1 MKFALL
7 GYGRMG
13 KAIEKIA
20 LERGHQ
26 IVCKIDKDHQEGKLE
41 EAEAAIIFSVPDA
54 AVENMNLALSHSVPV
69 VCGTTGWLEDYD
81 QVVQNTQKN
90 NTAFLYASNFSVG
103 VNLFFKLNKI
113 FAQIMQKH
121 QEYNTSLEEIH
132 HIHKLDAPSGTAI
145 TLAEDIIE
153 NSDYSQWKLDENGSE
168 TLSISSIRKGE
179 VPGTHRISYQSPIDN
194 ITIEHKAHNREGFAL
209 GAVVA
214 AEWIVGRKGIYKM
227 EDVLNL

>member
-153 NSDYSQWKLDENGSE
+153 NSDYSQWKLDENGPE

-179 VPGTHRISYQSPIDN
+179 VPGTHRVSYQSPIDN

>member
-20 LERGHQ
+20 LERGHK
-26 IVCKIDKDHQEGKLE
+26 IVCRIDKEQQEGKLE
-41 EAEAAIIFSVPDA
+41 QADAAINFSIPDA
-54 AVENMNLALSHSVPV
+54 AVENINLALNLSIPV
-69 VCGTTGWLEDYD
+69 VCGTTGWLDDYD
-81 QVVQNTQKN
+81 QVVQNTHKN

-113 FAQIMQKH
+113 LAQIMQQH
-121 QEYNTSLEEIH
+121 QEYDTSLEEIH

-145 TLAEDIIE
+145 TLAEGIIE
-153 NSDYSQWKLDENGSE
+153 NSDYSQWKLDENGAE
-168 TLSISSIRKGE
+168 TLSIRSIREGE
-179 VPGTHRISYQSPIDN
+179 VPGTHRISYQSPIDS
-194 ITIEHKAHNREGFAL
+194 ITIEHLAHNRKGFAL

-214 AEWIVGRKGIYKM
+214 AEWILGKKGIYKM